1 MPGGISGI
9 NLVLIIGCQLTSTLF
24 CKSSAKN
31 MEDEC
36 VMATNDEASE
46 CKRGA
51 VQLGYWQDNYISHFI
66 KHMKRRAPEINRGY
80 YARVKGVENFI
91 HQFLEK
97 AGDEAQIINLGSG
110 FDTLYWR
117 LSEEGVNLG
126 SFVEVDFPAV
136 TARKCYMIKRNK
148 QLLERVHE
156 QDGEIK
162 LSSTD
167 LHSGTYHCLGTDLRN
182 ITDLEKK
189 LQQAEINYSKPTLFI
204 AECVLVY
211 IENDCIN
218 RLLTWITS
226 KFSSAFFIN
235 YEMCN
240 MNDNFGDVMLGNLRA
255 RGCNL
260 AGISA
265 CKNLE
270 SQESRFLLNNW
281 QGSKAWDM
289 VQVYYALS
297 ACERQ
302 RIEKLEFLDEQE
314 LLIQLFQHYCIC
326 VAWIG
331 TEFSDISIE
340 SNL

>member
-1 MPGGISGI
+1 
-9 NLVLIIGCQLTSTLF
+9 
-24 CKSSAKN
+24 

-36 VMATNDEASE
+36 VMATNDDASE

-51 VQLGYWQDNYISHFI
+51 VQLGYWQDDYIAHFI
-66 KHMKRRAPEINRGY
+66 KHIKRRAPEINRGY
-80 YARVKGVENFI
+80 YGRVKGVESLI
-91 HQFLEK
+91 RQFLSKTGEN
-97 AGDEAQIINLGSG
+97 AQIINLGSG

-117 LSEEGVNLG
+117 LKEAGYKLN
-126 SFVEVDFPAV
+126 SFIEIDYPSV
-136 TARKCYMIKRNK
+136 TAKKCYMIKRCK
-148 QLLERVHE
+148 ELIEKVHE

-167 LHSGTYHCLGTDLRN
+167 LHSGTYHCLGADLRN
-182 ITDLEKK
+182 MCELEKK
-189 LQQAEINYSKPTLFI
+189 LQQSEINYNKPTLFL

-211 IENDCIN
+211 IESDCNN
-218 RLLTWITS
+218 RLLSWIAS
-226 KFSSAFFIN
+226 KFSTAFFIN

-270 SQESRFLLNNW
+270 SQEQRFLSNGW
-281 QGSKAWDM
+281 QGSRAWDM
-289 VQVYYALS
+289 VQVYYALPND
-297 ACERQ
+297 ERQ

-331 TEFSDISIE
+331 GEQFSDISIDVVQ
-340 SNL
+340 S